1 MIPERENQYIEFK
14 EESGLFHYDTVEVAA
29 AQKSQLNFSD
39 IADYFTRYELAFADE
54 SEEERERLL
63 RASDQL

>member
-14 EESGLFHYDTVEVAA
+14 QESGLFHYDTVEVAA

-39 IADYFTRYELAFADE
+39 IADG
-54 SEEERERLL
+54 
-63 RASDQL
+63 